1 MNSNTLSTSRVR
13 QILGSAAKSR
23 IAFVGGQAR
32 INATTFRDSI
42 DSQHRL
48 DGLSQALGEHGVKI
62 PDANVTFLRYH
73 VDSGVDYARR
83 WLKIAR
89 ARAPTAIVFGND
101 AMAIGCLRTL
111 LSQGVK
117 IPEEVSVVGF
127 DDIPSASLVWPGLT
141 TVRQEMSKM
150 GETACQLVRRALELK
165 TPGGGIH
172 QFPVSLVVRE
182 STGRVPSGE

>member
-1 MNSNTLSTSRVR
+1 
-13 QILGSAAKSR
+13 
-23 IAFVGGQAR
+23 
-32 INATTFRDSI
+32 
-42 DSQHRL
+42 
-48 DGLSQALGEHGVKI
+48 VKI